1 MTHADHVF
9 DTESQIFFENV
20 LASPFR
26 PTVAPMD
33 NEPEWSFDAADDPI
47 RYVARRGAYAAT
59 WRDVIS
65 GLQSSANC
73 RDALS
78 STLCGR
84 PEEQVFWETPAL
96 TIDALDEPFEFV
108 ALNAGL
114 HRPPDPSPFARYIAG
129 VTDPVVTFTN
139 LGGDA
144 TLVVPTD
151 LRDGTTH
158 NYLLSFLR
166 TASTEQTH
174 AFWQAAGAAI
184 EARVDHRPVWVS
196 TSGGGVAWLHLR
208 LDDRPKYYMHG
219 PYRRP

>member
-1 MTHADHVF
+1 MP
-9 DTESQIFFENV
+9 
-20 LASPFR
+20 LR
-26 PTVAPMD
+26 PTVTVMD
-33 NEPEWSFDAADDPI
+33 NELQWSFEPSGDPI
-47 RYVARRGAYAAT
+47 RHLARQGERAAT

-73 RDALS
+73 RDALTA
-78 STLCGR
+78 TLCER
-84 PEEQVFWETPAL
+84 PEEQVFWETPAV
-96 TIDALDEPFEFV
+96 TRDALEAPFEFV
-108 ALNAGL
+108 VSNAGL
-114 HRPPDPSPFARYIAG
+114 HRSPDPTPFARYIVEAI
-129 VTDPVVTFTN
+129 DPVVTFTN

-151 LRDGTTH
+151 LGDGTTH

-166 TASTEQTH
+166 TAGAEQIH
-174 AFWQAAGAAI
+174 AFWRAAGAAI

-208 LDDRPKYYMHG
+208 LDDHPKYYVHG